1 MKSIVDNISE
11 KLAPVYRKL
20 NDFHVNT
27 LLGTECNILRIRVS
41 TADVFGETQ
50 ETVTSDIVSN
60 VIITH
65 PYSSSVQIYD
75 YYNDVIN
82 QVDTGAIDIWDV
94 LPIILKVPFSGEEDE
109 SSVSVKR
116 GDIIVELLTD
126 EHDNKIPLIM
136 EVTKSFGSFHVKSMI
151 AKKFEMT
158 LYRGILSSS
167 IQYEVDQ
174 YLNNN

>member
-1 MKSIVDNISE
+1 MKSIVDNLSE
-11 KLAPVYRKL
+11 KLAPIYRKL

-27 LLGTECNILRIRVS
+27 LLGTECNVLRIRVS
-41 TADVFGETQ
+41 TPDVFDETE

-75 YYNDVIN
+75 YYNDVTK
-82 QVDTGAIDIWDV
+82 QVNSGAIDIWDV

-126 EHDNKIPLIM
+126 EHNNKIPLIM

-167 IQYEVDQ
+167 IQYEVDK
-174 YLNNN
+174 YLNDN

>member
-27 LLGTECNILRIRVS
+27 LLGTGCNVLRIRVS

-50 ETVTSDIVSN
+50 ESVDTNVISN

-65 PYSSSVQIYD
+65 PYSSSVQIFD
-75 YYNDVIN
+75 HYNDVIN

-94 LPIILKVPFSGEEDE
+94 LPIILKVPFKGDE
-109 SSVSVKR
+109 NETSVSVKR
-116 GDIIVELLTD
+116 GDIIVEILTD
-126 EHDNKIPLIM
+126 EHNNKIPLIM

-167 IQYEVDQ
+167 LQYEVDK